1 MKPKAIVK
9 TAADVVM
16 TVLLLLLMAY
26 EMVGRAAHE
35 WIGAGMFLSLIHILG
50 NSENMNNKIIW
61 MAGTLKDLEAR
72 GETSGT
78 LDVSSGNKAD
88 YSAR

>member
-1 MKPKAIVK
+1 M
-9 TAADVVM
+9 TA
-16 TVLLLLLMAY
+16 VLDALY
-26 EMVGRAAHE
+26 DN
-35 WIGAGMFLSLIHILG
+35 GATQYVSELNVSDANSLYIYTRTGMRVDLG

>member
-1 MKPKAIVK
+1 MRV
-9 TAADVVM
+9 D
-16 TVLLLLLMAY
+16 
-26 EMVGRAAHE
+26 
-35 WIGAGMFLSLIHILG
+35 LG